1 MLERATSSSEHDG
14 DCDADVQTVQ
24 AEKAEVAFWTASRAE
39 VAREAR
45 MMLIWSCKEIWRL
58 ICDNL
63 DLDDLVHLM
72 TVNKSVLRSCF
83 VV

>member
-1 MLERATSSSEHDG
+1 
-14 DCDADVQTVQ
+14 
-24 AEKAEVAFWTASRAE
+24 
-39 VAREAR
+39 

-63 DLDDLVHLM
+63 DLDDLVHMM